1 VNTPTF
7 TWAYTRTFEERGKKE
22 IRNSTLVVFPVQ
34 WDFFHLIKNRNWV
47 TKIIDRNN
55 KSGKVAGNEALG
67 KA

>member
-1 VNTPTF
+1 LKKG
-7 TWAYTRTFEERGKKE
+7 EKE

-34 WDFFHLIKNRNWV
+34 WDVFHLIKNRNWV